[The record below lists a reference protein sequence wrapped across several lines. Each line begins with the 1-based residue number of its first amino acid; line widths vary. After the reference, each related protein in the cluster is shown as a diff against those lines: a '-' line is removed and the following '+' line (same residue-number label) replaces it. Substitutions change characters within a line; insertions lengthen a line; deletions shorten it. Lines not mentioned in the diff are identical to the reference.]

1 MTKRLLPCLLLA
13 GMTGPLPA
21 EEMPETIKL
30 SVRANGAP
38 IPALKYRLVPEAHDM
53 KPGNAA
59 LDYYRGFSPEWWG
72 AIQRQPV
79 KYWDDLFKYSS
90 LPLDELRRTDVSHY
104 PIRGGM
110 MKQLDRAARR
120 EY

>member
-1 MTKRLLPCLLLA
+1 MRRLFACLLLVGLA
-13 GMTGPLPA
+13 GRLPA
-21 EEMPETIKL
+21 EELPDTIKL

-38 IPALKYRLVPEAHDM
+38 IPALKYRLVPEAREM

-79 KYWDDLFKYSS
+79 KWWEDLDKARHT
-90 LPLDELRRTDVSHY
+90 PLDKLNRNDMAQFPVFSAWLRQVD
-104 PIRGGM
+104 RG
-110 MKQLDRAARR
+110 AR
-120 EY
+120 